1 MKYDVVVIGGGTAGC
16 AAAYTSGKL
25 GLKTLLLEKGIHLGG
40 TITSGLVVPV
50 MKSGDNQINTEF
62 YSTLIEE
69 LNKIGGQI
77 TYQDNP
83 GWFNHELTKIILDE
97 MMQEAN
103 VDVRF
108 NSEILAISNSTNSI
122 NSITINNTL
131 SVYNEQIYGDNNL
144 QSTGDILSVPIEAKY
159 YIDATG
165 DLNFSKKN

>member
-1 MKYDVVVIGGGTAGC
+1 
-16 AAAYTSGKL
+16 
-25 GLKTLLLEKGIHLGG
+25 
-40 TITSGLVVPV
+40 

-108 NSEILAISNSTNSI
+108 NSEILAISNST
-122 NSITINNTL
+122 T
-131 SVYNEQIYGDNNL
+131 
-144 QSTGDILSVPIEAKY
+144 
-159 YIDATG
+159 
-165 DLNFSKKN
+165 